1 MKKNT
6 STLEILGESR
16 LLPKSLQYLKKQVL
30 AVEAAI
36 NII

>member
-6 STLEILGESR
+6 LTLEILGESR
-16 LLPKSLQYLKKQVL
+16 LLQKSLQYLKKQVL
-30 AVEAAI
+30 AAPAAI